1 MYLDIVVG
9 IVLAFSLLYGLKNGL
24 FVEFLAIF
32 GLVINFVIAKKY
44 TPAVIDILGLSKDK
58 DRYFIVYVITFWAV
72 YILLGILVSLIRNVL
87 KNQSKGIIIRV
98 LGGVL
103 GAVKGLLLAVI
114 ILLIYNYSA
123 DTFKGLKKYSSGS
136 WFNKVF
142 LEKAPEL
149 EQYIPEVFQDKLKE
163 LKDGELVDRYIN
175 KLF

>member
-9 IVLAFSLLYGLKNGL
+9 VILVFSLLCGLKNGL

-32 GLVINFVIAKKY
+32 GLVVNFVIAKRY
-44 TPAVIDILGLSKDK
+44 TPTVIDILGLSKDK

-72 YILLGILVSLIRNVL
+72 YILLGIMVSLVRNVL
-87 KNQSKGIIIRV
+87 RNQSKGIIIRS
-98 LGGVL
+98 LGGAL
-103 GAVKGLLLAVI
+103 GAAKGLLLTVI
-114 ILLIYNYSA
+114 ILLIYNYAA
-123 DTFKGLKKYSSGS
+123 DTFNGLKKYSSGS

-142 LEKAPEL
+142 LEKAPEM
-149 EQYIPEVFQDKLKE
+149 EKYIPEVFQAKLKE